1 MMHRRSFLRVT
12 ALSWLGA
19 AATATATQR
28 TAAQPSTRASAT
40 AGAQTSATSAPL
52 LKMYK
57 SPT

>member
-12 ALSWLGA
+12 ALSWIGA
-19 AATATATQR
+19 ATTATQQS
-28 TAAQPSTRASAT
+28 AAQTSTRART
-40 AGAQTSATSAPL
+40 PAGAQTSATSAPL